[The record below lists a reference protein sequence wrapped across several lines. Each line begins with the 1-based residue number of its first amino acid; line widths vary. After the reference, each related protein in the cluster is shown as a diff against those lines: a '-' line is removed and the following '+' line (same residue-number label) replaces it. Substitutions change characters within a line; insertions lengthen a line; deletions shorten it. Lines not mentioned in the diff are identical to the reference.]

1 MAQQIDVPA
10 AAAFPVPEP
19 DLTPQEVV
27 ARAQALRERV
37 RAEAADAE
45 RDGGYSPQLHRAFV
59 DAGFFRV
66 LQPRRYGGYG
76 FDLETFF
83 GVTMA
88 IAEGDLGTGWNLS
101 LGSAHVLQVCAYF
114 GEQAQD
120 ELFAHRDGY
129 FSSPHRAA
137 PEGTATK
144 VDGGYRVSGRW
155 AYSSGATYGSHF
167 IATSMG
173 PGADGR
179 MAVLAPIIPIEQV
192 TVLDDWGGANSIG
205 LRASGSNTVVA
216 DDVFVADHLVVDGVW
231 LGARHPPEGPIGFR
245 VHEAPMY
252 LGRTMTI
259 YYGELAALL
268 VGAARASVAE
278 FERLVREKTTPLPP
292 VIPRIESPDFLRWL
306 GQARRRTNAA
316 EALVRTVA
324 RRYVQLGERFISE
337 GVPFSIADDD
347 ELRNLALQAQ
357 ELATEAVELC
367 FRRAG
372 ASATRPGSVLERAF
386 RDVSLAATHPAA
398 NLEDAAEMSS
408 RLQLGIPPEFIH

>member
-1 MAQQIDVPA
+1 MLTMEEIA
-10 AAAFPVPEP
+10 VPEP
-19 DLTPQEVV
+19 DLTPDELA
-27 ARAQALRERV
+27 ARARALRDRV
-37 RAEAADAE
+37 RAEAPAAVVAG
-45 RDGGYSPQLHRAFV
+45 RYSPELHRAFV
-59 DAGFFRV
+59 DAGFFRI

-76 FDLETFF
+76 FDLEAFLR
-83 GVTMA
+83 VTMT

-144 VDGGYRVSGRW
+144 VDGGYRVTGRW
-155 AYSSGATYGSHF
+155 AYSSGSPYGSHF

-173 PGADGR
+173 PLPDGR
-179 MAVLAPIIPIEQV
+179 MAVLAPIVPMEQC
-192 TVLDDWGGANSIG
+192 TVVDDWGGDNSIG
-205 LRASGSNTVVA
+205 LRASGSNTVVV
-216 DDVFVADHLVVDGVW
+216 DDVFVPDHLVVDGNW
-231 LGARHPPEGPIGFR
+231 LGAIHPPEGPQGFL
-245 VHEAPMY
+245 VHKAPMY

-268 VGAARASVAE
+268 VGAARGSVVE
-278 FERLVREKTTPLPP
+278 FERLVREKSTPLPP
-292 VIPRIESPDFLRWL
+292 VIPRTESPDYLRWL
-306 GQARRRTNAA
+306 GQARRKTNAA
-316 EALVRTVA
+316 EALVFTLA
-324 RRYVQLGERFISE
+324 RRYRELGERFIAE
-337 GVPFSIADDD
+337 GVPFTIADDD
-347 ELRNLALQAQ
+347 GLRNLALQAQ

-372 ASATRPGSVLERAF
+372 ASSTRPGSVLERAF

-408 RLQLGIPPEFIH
+408 RIQLGIPPKFIH

>member
-1 MAQQIDVPA
+1 MLTMEEIA
-10 AAAFPVPEP
+10 VPEP
-19 DLTPQEVV
+19 DLTPDEVV
-27 ARAQALRERV
+27 ARAGALRDRV
-37 RAEAADAE
+37 RAEAQAAE
-45 RDGGYSPQLHRAFV
+45 AAGRYSPELHRAFV
-59 DAGFFRV
+59 EAGFFRI

-76 FDLETFF
+76 FDLETFLR
-83 GVTMA
+83 VTMT

-144 VDGGYRVSGRW
+144 VEGGYRVSGRW
-155 AYSSGATYGSHF
+155 AYSSGSPYGSHF

-173 PGADGR
+173 PLPDGR
-179 MAVLAPIIPIEQV
+179 TAVLAPIVPMEQCTLV
-192 TVLDDWGGANSIG
+192 DDWGGDNSIG
-205 LRASGSNTVVA
+205 LRASGSNTVVV
-216 DDVFVADHLVVDGVW
+216 DDVFVPDHLVVDGNW
-231 LGARHPPEGPIGFR
+231 LGAQHPPEGPQGFL
-245 VHEAPMY
+245 VHKAPMY

-268 VGAARASVAE
+268 VGAARGAVAE
-278 FERLVREKTTPLPP
+278 FERLTREKSTPLPP
-292 VIPRIESPDFLRWL
+292 VVPRIESPDYLRWL
-306 GQARRRTNAA
+306 GQARRKTNAA
-316 EALVRTVA
+316 EALVVTVA
-324 RRYVQLGERFISE
+324 RRYRELGERFLSE
-337 GVPFSIADDD
+337 GTPFTIADDD
-347 ELRNLALQAQ
+347 GLRNLALQAQ

-372 ASATRPGSVLERAF
+372 ASSTKPGSVLERAF

-408 RLQLGIPPEFIH
+408 RIQLGIPPRFIH

>member
-1 MAQQIDVPA
+1 VLA
-10 AAAFPVPEP
+10 AGEIAVPEP
-19 DLTPQEVV
+19 DLTPDDVL
-27 ARAQALRERV
+27 ARARALRDRV
-37 RAEAADAE
+37 RAEARAAE
-45 RDGGYSPQLHRAFV
+45 AAGRYSPELHRAFV
-59 DAGFFRV
+59 EAGFFRI

-76 FDLETFF
+76 FDLEAFLR
-83 GVTMA
+83 VTMT

-120 ELFAHRDGY
+120 ELFGHRDGY

-144 VDGGYRVSGRW
+144 VQGGYRVTGSW
-155 AYSSGATYGSHF
+155 AYSSGSPYGSHF

-173 PGADGR
+173 PLPDGR
-179 MAVLAPIIPIEQV
+179 MAVLAPIVPMEQC
-192 TVLDDWGGANSIG
+192 TVLDDWGGEHSIG
-205 LRASGSNTVVA
+205 LRASGSNTVTV
-216 DDVFVADHLVVDGVW
+216 DDVFVPDHLVVDGNW
-231 LGARHPPEGPIGFR
+231 LGAVHPPEGPQGFL
-245 VHEAPMY
+245 VHKAPMY

-278 FERLVREKTTPLPP
+278 FERLTREKSTPLPP
-292 VIPRIESPDFLRWL
+292 IVPRIQSPDYLRWL
-306 GQARRRTNAA
+306 GQARRKTAAA
-316 EALVRTVA
+316 EALVLTVA
-324 RRYVQLGERFISE
+324 RRYRELGERFIAD
-337 GVPFSIADDD
+337 GVPFAIADDD
-347 ELRNLALQAQ
+347 GLRNLALQAQ

-408 RLQLGIPPEFIH
+408 RIQLALPTEFIH

>member
-1 MAQQIDVPA
+1 MLVTEEIA
-10 AAAFPVPEP
+10 VPEP
-19 DLTPQEVV
+19 DLTPDAVV
-27 ARAQALRERV
+27 ARALALRDRV

-45 RDGGYSPQLHRAFV
+45 RAGGYSKELHRAFV
-59 DAGFFRV
+59 DAGFFRI
-66 LQPRRYGGYG
+66 LQPRRYGGYEW
-76 FDLETFF
+76 DLETFF

-137 PEGTATK
+137 PVGMATK

-155 AYSSGATYGSHF
+155 EYSSGATHGSHF

-179 MAVLAPIIPIEQV
+179 MSVLAPIVPMEQV
-192 TVLDDWGGANSIG
+192 TVLDDWGVDTTFG
-205 LRASGSNTVVA
+205 LRASGSNTVVI
-216 DDVFVADHLVVDGVW
+216 DDVLVPDHLVVDGAW
-231 LGARHPPEGPIGFR
+231 LGAQHPPEGPIGFQLHR
-245 VHEAPMY
+245 APLY
-252 LGRTMTI
+252 TGRTMTI

-268 VGAARASVAE
+268 TGAARACVAE
-278 FERLVREKTTPLPP
+278 FERLVREKCTPLPP

-306 GQARRRTNAA
+306 GQARRKTNAA

-324 RRYVQLGERFISE
+324 RRYVELGQRWLDT
-337 GVPFSIADDD
+337 GQPFTIADDD
-347 ELRNLALQAQ
+347 GLRNLALQAQ

>member
-1 MAQQIDVPA
+1 MLTTDEIRT
-10 AAAFPVPEP
+10 PEP
-19 DLTPQEVV
+19 GLTPDEVV
-27 ARAQALRERV
+27 ARARALRDRV
-37 RAEAADAE
+37 RVEAPAAEAA
-45 RDGGYSPQLHRAFV
+45 GGYSPELHRAFV
-59 DAGFFRV
+59 DAGFFRI

-76 FDLETFF
+76 FDLETFLR
-83 GVTMA
+83 VTMT
-88 IAEGDLGTGWNLS
+88 IAEGDMGTGWGLS

-137 PEGTATK
+137 PEGKATK
-144 VDGGYRVSGRW
+144 VEGGYRVSGRW
-155 AYSSGATYGSHF
+155 AYSSGSTYGSHF

-173 PGADGR
+173 PLPNGR
-179 MAVLAPIIPIEQV
+179 MAVLAPIVAMERC
-192 TVLDDWGGANSIG
+192 TVLDDWGGEHSIG
-205 LRASGSNTVVA
+205 LRASGSNTVVV
-216 DDVFVADHLVVDGVW
+216 DDVFVPDHLVVDGNW
-231 LGARHPPEGPIGFR
+231 LGAKHPPEGPQGFL
-245 VHEAPMY
+245 VHKAPMY

-268 VGAARASVAE
+268 VGAARACVAE
-278 FERLVREKTTPLPP
+278 FERLTREKTTPLPP
-292 VIPRIESPDFLRWL
+292 VIPRLESPDYLRWL
-306 GQARRRTNAA
+306 GQARRKTNAA
-316 EALVRTVA
+316 EALVFTVA
-324 RRYVQLGERFISE
+324 RRYRELGERFIAE
-337 GVPFSIADDD
+337 DVPFTIADDD
-347 ELRNLALQAQ
+347 GLRNLALQAQ

-408 RLQLGIPPEFIH
+408 RLQLGLPTEYIH